1 MKLLV
6 VLALA
11 GLAVAEPEAEA
22 DPALLYGQY
31 GYGVHPAGYGYRY
44 GPYSTYGAYNPY
56 HYRAYSHYYGNFYGK
71 REAGAEPE
79 ADPQILLNG
88 FQPTFPIAGQTF
100 VQQAHP
106 SVRTVLQQAA
116 PLTTV
121 QLQSAPLVG
130 AQAVPAQVVQVNT
143 VPEANLQ
150 TPLVYNNGQ
159 VIPQAYLTAV
169 NGQLLQTPLAPVP
182 TQATFV
188 QAGNNCFNEMG
199 FVVPC
204 LA

>member
-56 HYRAYSHYYGNFYGK
+56 LYRAYSNYHGHFYGK

-88 FQPTFPIAGQTF
+88 FQPTLLRQGFAGQTF
-100 VQQAHP
+100 VQQA
-106 SVRTVLQQAA
+106 A
-116 PLTTV
+116 
-121 QLQSAPLVG
+121 
-130 AQAVPAQVVQVNT
+130 PAQLV
-143 VPEANLQ
+143 Q

-159 VIPQAYLTAV
+159 VIPQSYLTAL

-188 QAGNNCFNEMG
+188 QTANNCFNQMG